1 KIRAAAFHG
10 HTSCAWQYG
19 CDVPLPWTQA
29 DHIVEFWQGGTTSA
43 TNIQPLCATHNQIK
57 HRWAVRTDRRMWSGR
72 NRGRTGNRDG
82 GGVSDADGDPAPA
95 PHP

>member
-1 KIRAAAFHG
+1 
-10 HTSCAWQYG
+10 
-19 CDVPLPWTQA
+19 A

-57 HRWAVRTDRRMWSGR
+57 HRWSVRQDRRMWSGR
-72 NRGRTGNRDG
+72 NRGQQRG
-82 GGVSDADGDPAPA
+82 GGRASDPDGDPAPH